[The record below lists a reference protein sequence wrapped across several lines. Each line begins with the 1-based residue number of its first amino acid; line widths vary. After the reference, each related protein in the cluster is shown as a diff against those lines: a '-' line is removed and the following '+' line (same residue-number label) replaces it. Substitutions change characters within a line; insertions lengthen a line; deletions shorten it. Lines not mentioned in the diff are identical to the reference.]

1 MEGVSMTDGRSAPP
15 SPRQY
20 VDELNLARLPI
31 GVLGKAARGSKT
43 LEFSVRING
52 GERRWTVLGTEK
64 WGLPNGYDDDV
75 LLVLVKLTQEQGF
88 ENSTV
93 YFTRGQVLRELGWD
107 ANGGQSYRR
116 LHQSLRRLGSVTYD
130 SEFAWFSKPDDRY
143 LNAQFGLIDEFT
155 LTASHAGEDA
165 TGSFVRW
172 SRVFFENLRHSN
184 LKRLDWECLR
194 RISTP
199 VGKRLYRLLDFELYR
214 ERSRGFELRALCHE
228 HLALSRNKGPKRLMQ
243 DLEPVIGELRDVG
256 FLQSSRFE
264 RRGSEWWL
272 QVERTGRERELTR
285 SAWMLVDELTK
296 RGVTRSTAKRLL
308 KAHPEPHVRRRI
320 EEFDWSMK
328 QGALRNPPG
337 HLYSSITREDWK
349 TPDGFRPPKSRR
361 PTAAADR
368 PSPCTAALEES
379 RARGRAFESY
389 WMGLCP
395 DERARKKERA
405 LAVLDRFTARKLD
418 EYRLDPGKAK
428 LHDELQRDV
437 LMKHLESEYLPEAAE
452 GGAQTARSA

>member
-1 MEGVSMTDGRSAPP
+1 MSEGRSAPP
-15 SPRQY
+15 PSREY

-88 ENSTV
+88 QSSTV
-93 YFTRGQVLRELGWD
+93 SFTRGQVLRELGWD

-130 SEFAWFSKPDDRY
+130 SEFAWFSKPDARY

-155 LTASHAGEDA
+155 LTANHATEDA
-165 TGSFVRW
+165 AGSFVRW

-184 LKRLDWECLR
+184 LKQLDWESLR
-194 RISTP
+194 RISAP

-214 ERSRGFELRALCHE
+214 ERSRAFDLRALCHE

-243 DLEPVIGELRDVG
+243 DLEPVLGELEEIG
-256 FLQSSRFE
+256 FLQSWRFE
-264 RRGSEWWL
+264 QRGNAWWL
-272 QVERTGRERELTR
+272 QVERTGRERELSR
-285 SAWMLVDELTK
+285 GDWVLVDALTK
-296 RGVTRSTAKRLL
+296 RGVTRTTAKRLV
-308 KAHPEPHVRRRI
+308 KAHPERHVRRRV
-320 EEFDWSMK
+320 EEFDWLLK
-328 QGALRNPPG
+328 QGTLRNPPG

-349 TPDGFRPPKSRR
+349 TPEGFRPRSVRKRAAPSER
-361 PTAAADR
+361 PAEEAATEKEASTRAAAFDR
-368 PSPCTAALEES
+368 YWSSLNDVEQALKQES
-379 RARGRAFESY
+379 VIAR
-389 WMGLCP
+389 
-395 DERARKKERA
+395 
-405 LAVLDRFTARKLD
+405 LDRFTARKLD

-428 LHDELQRDV
+428 LHGELLRDV
-437 LMKHLESEYLPEAAE
+437 LRKHLEGEYLAEGSVAAE
-452 GGAQTARSA
+452 TAAHASAASRE